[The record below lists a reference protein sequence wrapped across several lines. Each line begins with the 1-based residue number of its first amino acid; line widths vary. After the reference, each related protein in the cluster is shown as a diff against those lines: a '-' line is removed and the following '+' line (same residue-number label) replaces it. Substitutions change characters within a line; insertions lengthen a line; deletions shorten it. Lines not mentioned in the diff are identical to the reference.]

1 MFMNMYVYEYVIIYV
16 LFLWNFNIEYI
27 MIVNIFVYFRDL

>member
-16 LFLWNFNIEYI
+16 LILWNFNIEYI